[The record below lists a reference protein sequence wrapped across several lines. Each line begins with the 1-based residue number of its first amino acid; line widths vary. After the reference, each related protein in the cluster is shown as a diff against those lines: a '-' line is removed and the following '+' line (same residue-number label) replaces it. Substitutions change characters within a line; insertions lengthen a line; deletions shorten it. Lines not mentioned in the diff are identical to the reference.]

1 MAQLIDSR
9 STRTEAPILCWRNF
23 GLSGTASATNTATGY
38 SAAAALTYAQYEGWQ
53 PTTDSS
59 DFLVDLGTDTEIDYI
74 AVVCNDAPD
83 DAAISVGY
91 STDNGSSYTTVEAL
105 DCPAY
110 WPAAF
115 GVLLFVFD
123 EVASVTNIRV
133 VTRGCDDASF
143 LLSTVMYGLRTE
155 LPRNLYVGHTPATY
169 GRSTVLA
176 SNQSEAGGYLNRIV
190 RRRAQSSQV
199 ALQNVTAADYRNTID
214 PFFVAAETQP
224 FVFAWRPSTSAPT
237 TITNPGFESGNT
249 AWTLPGSG
257 EITITNSLG
266 TPRLGTWCARA
277 LNTNLAETRGAAST
291 SLAIQPG
298 DLVFAGAWFRK
309 ASGAG
314 NGTVSIRWVETDTFV
329 GGSDV
334 ATSAG
339 TYEFSRAAGR
349 APDYGGTA
357 QLFAVIEDGAGACD
371 FSIDDTVLIVES
383 LMRAQ
388 RLQEVSFGWM
398 SGSPQMSNAR
408 PNGMTG
414 IQFGFTGLAQ

>member
-1 MAQLIDSR
+1 VAQLIDSR

-91 STDNGSSYTTVEAL
+91 STDNGSSYTSIETS
-105 DCPAY
+105 DCPPF

-123 EVASVTNIRV
+123 QASSVTNIRV
-133 VTRGCDDASF
+133 VTRGCDDASGHSP
-143 LLSTVMYGLRTE
+143 STFT
-155 LPRNLYVGHTPATY
+155 RN
-169 GRSTVLA
+169 TVLA
-176 SNQSEAGGYLNRIV
+176 SNRSEAGGYLNRVV
-190 RRRAQSSQV
+190 RRRAQSGQV
-199 ALQNVTAADYRNTID
+199 ALQNVTAADYRDQID

-237 TITNPGFESGNT
+237 TITNPGFESGDT
-249 AWTLPGSG
+249 AWSLPGGG

-266 TPRLGTWCARA
+266 TPRTGSWCARA
-277 LNTNLAETRGAAST
+277 LNTNLAGTREAAST
-291 SLAIQPG
+291 ALAIQPG
-298 DLVFAGAWFRK
+298 DLVFAGGWFRK

-314 NGTVSIRWVETDTFV
+314 NGTVSIRWAETGTFV
-329 GGSDV
+329 TGSDV
-334 ATSAG
+334 ATSSG

-357 QLFAVIEDGAGACD
+357 ELYAVIEDGAGACD

-398 SGSPQMSNAR
+398 GGSPQMSNAR
-408 PNGMTG
+408 PNGMTS
-414 IQFGFTGLAQ
+414 IQFAFTGLAQ